1 MPEEREPDSDLQQ
14 ELSQQLSDIV
24 KLERKVVELKAE
36 NDELRKDIKAALQY
50 IEYSIA
56 VLRSPMLSLTTT
68 QMNERNSAVQRLYQR
83 YGLTVGQQS

>member
-1 MPEEREPDSDLQQ
+1 MPEERERDSDLQQ
-14 ELSQQLSDIV
+14 ELSQDLSDIV

-50 IEYSIA
+50 IEYSIT
-56 VLRSPMLSLTTT
+56 VLRNPMLSLTTT
-68 QMNERNSAVQRLYQR
+68 QMNERYSAVQRLNQR